1 MSSIVVPIDDFSP
14 ILAGDTGNPFIIR
27 VLHKN
32 GYQDLTG
39 ATITMKMQ
47 SVSDPA
53 VVKTCMG
60 PWIIAPDGKSASY
73 GYQAN
78 DVNVDGSWKMRIK
91 ILIAGKPVH
100 PDDGSSDATPKIL
113 VIKPL
118 QSGL

>member
-1 MSSIVVPIDDFSP
+1 MTSIIVPIDDYSP
-14 ILAGDTGNPFIIR
+14 IFQLDTGNPFIIR

-32 GYQDLTG
+32 GSMDLTG

-47 SVSDPA
+47 SVSDPTIT
-53 VVKTCMG
+53 KTCMG
-60 PWIIAPDGKSASY
+60 PWVIAPDGQTASY

-78 DVNVDGSWKMRIK
+78 DVNTADSWYMWIK
-91 ILIAGKPVH
+91 IVKNSEPVH
-100 PDDGSSDATPKIL
+100 PDDGGGTPKIL